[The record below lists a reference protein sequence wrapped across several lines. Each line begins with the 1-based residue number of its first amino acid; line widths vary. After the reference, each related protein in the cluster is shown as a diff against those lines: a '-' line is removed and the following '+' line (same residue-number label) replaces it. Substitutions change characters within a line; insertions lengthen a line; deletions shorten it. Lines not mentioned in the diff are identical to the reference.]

1 MRTSLSGV
9 WKISASLRGKQS
21 TVLPKRIRFEDTSEN
36 PPPPRQ
42 LPAMAVLECG
52 SCSVPYAEHC
62 GGQYE
67 LWTPSN
73 AEDPD
78 ELRAGFVIECAE
90 KDDAPPSRLS
100 FDGLYDGERIAGTVH
115 DDKAG
120 GEVIADFLCTRL
132 FSFWGTPSPRAGKD
146 TPG

>member
-1 MRTSLSGV
+1 
-9 WKISASLRGKQS
+9 
-21 TVLPKRIRFEDTSEN
+21 
-36 PPPPRQ
+36 
-42 LPAMAVLECG
+42 MAVLDSG

-73 AEDPD
+73 AEDSD
-78 ELRAGFVIECAE
+78 ELRAGFVIECAA
-90 KDDAPPSRLS
+90 KADAPPSRLS

-132 FSFWGTPSPRAGKD
+132 FPQAQFLEPPLEQRPPGWRTRSRRLVLPLEPLESLRPPRRPRGLR
-146 TPG
+146 G

>member
-42 LPAMAVLECG
+42 LPAMAVLDSG

-73 AEDPD
+73 AEDSD
-78 ELRAGFVIECAE
+78 ELRAGFQRSSSATLRLALGLPSKV
-90 KDDAPPSRLS
+90 APSGAAAALLPKR
-100 FDGLYDGERIAGTVH
+100 V
-115 DDKAG
+115 
-120 GEVIADFLCTRL
+120 
-132 FSFWGTPSPRAGKD
+132 
-146 TPG
+146 